1 MKVLALNCGSSSL
14 KFRLVGVPQEGGD
27 QAVLSMVIGGE
38 VKGIGGRS
46 SLRLTIGDAAPQQT
60 KGAVMHHQQAVQW
73 AFEQLAGQTIDAV
86 GHRVVHGGE
95 SFVESVRIDT
105 HVHQHAGTVPGV
117 CCMSWITTRNDGD
130 TTIEAS
136 SRIVQIHNLPILF
149 GR

>member
-27 QAVLSMVIGGE
+27 QAV
-38 VKGIGGRS
+38 
-46 SLRLTIGDAAPQQT
+46 
-60 KGAVMHHQQAVQW
+60 QW
-73 AFEQLAGQTIDAV
+73 AFEQLAGQAIDAV

-136 SRIVQIHNLPILF
+136 SRIVRMHNLPILF

>member
-38 VKGIGGRS
+38 VKSIGGRS

-86 GHRVVHGGE
+86 GHRRG
-95 SFVESVRIDT
+95 SYQLRDRP
-105 HVHQHAGTVPGV
+105 HAGQSQDIRPPGRDQRLLAVPPG
-117 CCMSWITTRNDGD
+117 SGFR
-130 TTIEAS
+130 
-136 SRIVQIHNLPILF
+136 
-149 GR
+149 